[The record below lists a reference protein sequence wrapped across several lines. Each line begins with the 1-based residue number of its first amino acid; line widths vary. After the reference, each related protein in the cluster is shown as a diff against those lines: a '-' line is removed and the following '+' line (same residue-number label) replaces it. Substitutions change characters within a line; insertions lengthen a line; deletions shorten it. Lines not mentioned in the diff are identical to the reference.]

1 MTLTKLQKDGVDA
14 ALAAAARE
22 GSRLE
27 AISFYNTILEKTDL
41 KEFAQSL
48 QADLRARG
56 VLFGDRL
63 LCPFLRPNFV
73 GREQLDLLASAVRG
87 VVGAMNVLAPRIVE
101 EPELQDFLGMT
112 EQERMLAAVDPGY
125 SDLSVTSRLD
135 SFLLGGKVRFV
146 EYNAEVPAGIGYN
159 DRMTEAFLETSVRT

>member
-1 MTLTKLQKDGVDA
+1 MTLRTKLQKDGVDA

-27 AISFYNTILEKTDL
+27 AISFYNTILEKTNVR
-41 KEFAQSL
+41 EFAEAL
-48 QADLRARG
+48 QQDLRDRG

-87 VVGAMNVLAPRIVE
+87 VVGGFGPVQVCGL
-101 EPELQDFLGMT
+101 
-112 EQERMLAAVDPGY
+112 
-125 SDLSVTSRLD
+125 
-135 SFLLGGKVRFV
+135 
-146 EYNAEVPAGIGYN
+146 
-159 DRMTEAFLETSVRT
+159 